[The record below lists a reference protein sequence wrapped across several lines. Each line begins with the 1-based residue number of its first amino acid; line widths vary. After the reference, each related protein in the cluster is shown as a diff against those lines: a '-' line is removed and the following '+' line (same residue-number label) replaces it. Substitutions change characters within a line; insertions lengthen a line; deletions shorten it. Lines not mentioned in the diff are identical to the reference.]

1 MILFNTTFHVSLD
14 LAPDWVQ
21 WMKETQLPAI
31 METGLPSNFRLLHLL
46 TELDNGGKTYS
57 CQLTFT
63 TMTAY
68 ELYKAIHHPMFQK
81 QLDLKFA
88 NQYVEF
94 ETLLEDI
101 STR

>member
-14 LAPDWVQ
+14 LAPDWVH

-31 METGLPSNFRLLHLL
+31 METGLPSEHRLLHLL

-57 CQLTFT
+57 CQLNFT
-63 TMTAY
+63 TMAAY
-68 ELYKAIHHPMFQK
+68 EVYKLMHHPVFQR
-81 QLDLKFA
+81 QLYQKFT

-101 STR
+101 SAS